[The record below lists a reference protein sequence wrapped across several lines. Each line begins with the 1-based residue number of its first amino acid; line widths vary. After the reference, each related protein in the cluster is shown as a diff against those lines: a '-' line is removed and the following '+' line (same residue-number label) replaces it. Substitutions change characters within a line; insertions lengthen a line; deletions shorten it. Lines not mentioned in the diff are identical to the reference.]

1 MSKLSFLKIF
11 YAKISF
17 FFIIR
22 MQHLHYS
29 FETRPGRSTR
39 DPTDPGLEPGRVE
52 EKIGKVI
59 NQCDPVTQLT
69 RQNPVKNSVAI
80 C

>member
-1 MSKLSFLKIF
+1 MPKLV
-11 YAKISF
+11 F
-17 FFIIR
+17 FFIKR
-22 MQHLHYS
+22 MQHLHHN

-39 DPTDPGLEPGRVE
+39 DPTDPELKRGRVE
-52 EKIGKVI
+52 EKIGKVM

-69 RQNPVKNSVAI
+69 RQNPVKNSVAT